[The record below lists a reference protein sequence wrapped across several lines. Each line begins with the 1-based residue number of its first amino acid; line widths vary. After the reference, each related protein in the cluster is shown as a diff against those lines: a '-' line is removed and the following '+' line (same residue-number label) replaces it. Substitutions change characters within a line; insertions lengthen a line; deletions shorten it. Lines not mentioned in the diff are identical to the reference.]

1 MTIPVQHR
9 LFELIQQKENQLHR
23 RITMTE
29 VAEGSNVS
37 IRLVSRWLD
46 LETPQSRFD
55 AHAIAGFC
63 KYFNCEIGDL
73 LYIIEEDEAK

>member
-9 LFELIQQKENQLHR
+9 LFDLIQAKENQLR
-23 RITMTE
+23 RHITMTE

-63 KYFNCEIGDL
+63 RYFECEIGDL
-73 LYIIEEDEAK
+73 LYIVEEGEG

>member
-9 LFELIQQKENQLHR
+9 LFELIQAKENQLHR

-46 LETPQSRFD
+46 LATPQSRFD

-63 KYFNCEIGDL
+63 RYFNCEIGDL
-73 LYIIEEDEAK
+73 LYIVPAEDE